1 VGRFLSQALATIEPM
16 SDTAVE
22 TSTGSACDA
31 PDNLSDGELSAEVS
45 KLAGQLAAGHARMI
59 KLAAEA
65 DHRGLWGGKWDAGS
79 LAEWLSWL
87 TGMAPKAA
95 RDHEFMAG
103 RLEQFPETHNAL
115 STGTISFDQARLI
128 LSSEAPEHEA
138 KLTELARQT
147 TTGQL
152 QRVVRAYR
160 KVTALS
166 ETDHANVAH
175 ERRYLNYFFLED
187 CFELHGRLTTED
199 GAVVAKALDRALDEL
214 FRASLLASRTPSES
228 DPQWD
233 SPDQRRADAL
243 LELAEKWLH
252 ENKSSSRANA
262 YEVVVHVDADS
273 LQSDQPGARCEIDG
287 AGSIAPETARRLT
300 CDSALVGLIEREG
313 EPLSIGRRSRRVP
326 HGLRRAL
333 EARDKTCRF
342 PGCANV
348 ARLDSHHFVHWTK
361 DGATELTNLLLLCK
375 RHHRMVHE
383 GGYTMSRESDGTWIF
398 TRPTGSVVEVPER
411 PPSSPEHLTRS
422 NESNDREIAR
432 EPLAPEGAGEGID
445 LDYVTWALFF
455 Q

>member
-1 VGRFLSQALATIEPM
+1 M
-16 SDTAVE
+16 SDTAVDR
-22 TSTGSACDA
+22 STGRTCDVS
-31 PDNLSDGELSAEVS
+31 DHLSDDELAGEVS
-45 KLAGQLAAGHARMI
+45 KLAAQQAAGQARMVE
-59 KLAAEA
+59 LAAEA
-65 DHRGLWGGKWDAGS
+65 DRRGLWGGKWDARS

-87 TGMAPKAA
+87 TGMSPKSS
-95 RDHEFMAG
+95 RDHALVAANLDDLPG
-103 RLEQFPETHNAL
+103 THAAL
-115 STGTISFDQARLI
+115 AEGTISFDQARLI
-128 LSSEAPEHEA
+128 ASADAPQHEA
-138 KLTELARQT
+138 RLAELAQQT

-166 ETDHANVAH
+166 ETEDANKAH
-175 ERRYLNYFFLED
+175 ERRYLSYFFLED

-199 GAVVAKALDRALDEL
+199 GAVVAKALDRALDKL
-214 FRASLLASRTPSES
+214 FRAPPVESQGPAESE
-228 DPQWD
+228 QRWD

-243 LELAEKWLH
+243 LELAEMWLH
-252 ENKSSSRANA
+252 DNKSFSRANS
-262 YEVVVHVDADS
+262 YEVVLHVDADS
-273 LQSDQPGARCEIDG
+273 LQSDEPGARCEIDG

-300 CDSALVGLIEREG
+300 CDSALVGLIERGG
-313 EPLSIGRRSRRVP
+313 EPLWIGRRSRRVP

-348 ARLDSHHFVHWTK
+348 ARLDSHHVVHWTK
-361 DGATELTNLLLLCK
+361 GGGETSLTNLLLLCK

-383 GGYTMSRESDGTWIF
+383 GGYTMSRARNGTWTF
-398 TRPTGSVVEVPER
+398 TRPNGSVVEVPER
-411 PPSSPEHLTRS
+411 PPSSPEDLTQS
-422 NESNDREIAR
+422 NESNGREIER